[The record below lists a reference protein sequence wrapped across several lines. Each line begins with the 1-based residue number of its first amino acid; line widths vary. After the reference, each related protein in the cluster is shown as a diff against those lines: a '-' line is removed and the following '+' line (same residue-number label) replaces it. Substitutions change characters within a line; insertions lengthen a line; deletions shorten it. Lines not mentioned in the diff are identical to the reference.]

1 MERKISET
9 KLKVEAKSEVKSTT
23 YHPISTLKPQNDIR
37 MSKKKNKIYLTDDVS
52 LLQTALKTLK
62 NNLSKKANKE

>member
-9 KLKVEAKSEVKSTT
+9 KLKVEAKAEVKSTT
-23 YHPISTLKPQNDIR
+23 YHPISTLRPQNDIR

>member
-9 KLKVEAKSEVKSTT
+9 KLKVEAKAEVKSTT

-37 MSKKKNKIYLTDDVS
+37 MSKKKKRIKYT
-52 LLQTALKTLK
+52 
-62 NNLSKKANKE
+62 

>member
-9 KLKVEAKSEVKSTT
+9 KLKVEAKAEVKSTT

-37 MSKKKNKIYLTDDVS
+37 MSKKK
-52 LLQTALKTLK
+52 
-62 NNLSKKANKE
+62 KE